1 MWDKQM
7 PEKDSEETVNL
18 QARAVSRREFLK
30 MAGIAGAAVGL
41 GSGLGG
47 ALAACGGTQET
58 STTSGAST
66 TATTAASSTTTAA
79 ASTTTVSAGPEA
91 GREVKI
97 GWVQPVT
104 GAMAAHTV
112 AGEYILGIVNGALGD
127 GIVLGDGMK
136 HKISIIRKDSQSDS
150 NRAGQVAADLITI
163 DKVDMLVGDAGPDM
177 IIPITT
183 QGEALGVPTITDNCP
198 WEAWLM
204 GRSGGKPETTYK
216 WTYHLCW
223 GSNEEIAVNVPI
235 MESMPTNKVVGCL
248 WPNDADGQ
256 ALRAYWPP
264 TLKAA
269 GFTAVD
275 GGAFDN
281 ASEDF
286 TSILNGFK
294 KAGAE
299 VLLGLTLP
307 PTLATFT
314 QQANQQGFK
323 PKIAIIEKSTL
334 FPADIGALG
343 PVGIGI
349 AGNQWW
355 HPTYP
360 FKCSLNG
367 QTCQELADGFE
378 AKLNRQWEQPIG
390 IMAHLEVAI
399 DTLKRTKN
407 VDDKESILEA
417 LLATKLSDSVF
428 GPIDFT
434 LPVAPKTGRPHQNAI
449 VTPLYGGQWQKGT
462 GKYAVELKVVTNGA
476 TPWLKIQSPVQ
487 PYMAG

>member
-1 MWDKQM
+1 
-7 PEKDSEETVNL
+7 
-18 QARAVSRREFLK
+18 
-30 MAGIAGAAVGL
+30 
-41 GSGLGG
+41 
-47 ALAACGGTQET
+47 
-58 STTSGAST
+58 
-66 TATTAASSTTTAA
+66 
-79 ASTTTVSAGPEA
+79 
-91 GREVKI
+91 
-97 GWVQPVT
+97 
-104 GAMAAHTV
+104 MAAHTV
-112 AGEYILGIVNGALGD
+112 AGDYILGIVNGALGD
-127 GIVLGDGMK
+127 GIVLGDGK
-136 HKISIIRKDSQSDS
+136 THKVSIVRKDSQSDS
-150 NRAGQVAADLITI
+150 NRAGQVAADLITN
-163 DKVDMLVGDAGPDM
+163 DKVDILVGDAGPDM
-177 IIPITT
+177 ISPNHHS
-183 QGEALGVPTITDNCP
+183 GRSRSGFRPSPTNCP
-198 WEAWLM
+198 WEAWLI
-204 GRSGGKPETTYK
+204 GRTGGKIEPTYK

-223 GSNEEIAVNVPI
+223 GSNEEIAVNLPI

-269 GFTAVD
+269 GFTVVD

-286 TSILNGFK
+286 TSIISEFK

-334 FPADIGALG
+334 FPADIEALG

-417 LLATKLSDSVF
+417 LVSTKMAETVF

-434 LPVAPKTGRPHQNAI
+434 LPVAPKTGHPHQNAI

-462 GKYAVELKVVTNGA
+462 GKYAVELMVVSEWRRPLG
-476 TPWLKIQSPVQ
+476 
-487 PYMAG
+487 